1 MLNKEIP
8 SGRLKKLKMLVLDS
22 DGVTVKRGTKIIEKE
37 KNDYMEV
44 SIRANK
50 ISDKLA
56 NKINKLKNK
65 LIICIASGRGLI
77 WLQSMYSKII
87 DDKIIILAENGNIA
101 LINGKLKQLFN
112 YDAEYFTLRAKLK
125 NAISKLPIN
134 GFEPKQIILTANCP
148 YKMEQIPRII
158 KKLDKK
164 KQIKSMWVAG
174 EAWDIQKKDVS
185 KGAGIKKI
193 IRLLKLKKENVITI
207 GDGPNDKEMVEM
219 AGIGVSADIND
230 LEAEYYTLGRG
241 FGGEILVDY
250 LLKSLRLTK
259 RT

>member
-8 SGRLKKLKMLVLDS
+8 SEKLKKIKILVLDS

-56 NKINKLKNK
+56 QNINKLKKK
-65 LIICIASGRGLI
+65 LIICVASGRGLI

-87 DDKIIILAENGNIA
+87 DDQTIILAENGNIA
-101 LINGKLKQLFN
+101 LINGKLKQLFD

-125 NAISKLPIN
+125 NEISKLPIN

-148 YKMEQIPRII
+148 YKMEQIPQII
-158 KKLDKK
+158 KKLDTK

-174 EAWDIQKKDVS
+174 EAWDIQRKDVS
-185 KGAGIKKI
+185 KWEGIKKI
-193 IRLLKLKKENVITI
+193 IKLLGLKKENTIII
-207 GDGPNDKEMVEM
+207 GDGPNDKEMVRM

-230 LEAEYYTLGRG
+230 LKAEYYTTGQGL
-241 FGGEILVDY
+241 GGEILVEY
-250 LLKSLRLTK
+250 LLKKLRLTEK
-259 RT
+259 P